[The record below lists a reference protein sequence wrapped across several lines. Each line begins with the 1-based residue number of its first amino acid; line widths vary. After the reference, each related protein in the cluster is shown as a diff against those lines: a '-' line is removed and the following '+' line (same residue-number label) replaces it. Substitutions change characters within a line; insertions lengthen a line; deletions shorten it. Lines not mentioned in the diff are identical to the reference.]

1 MAIKQFIEIN
11 NFKIFAYH
19 GFYDEEQKLGNW
31 FRINLKIG
39 LNFLQSAQT
48 DSLAD
53 TLNYEKVF
61 EVINLQMQIKSRLL
75 EHAAMRIA
83 QNVIL
88 LEASINYLKIKIEKL
103 LVPID
108 YNVESTAIE
117 LELTDNDLK
126 QNHQTV

>member
-31 FRINLKIG
+31 FRINLRIG
-39 LNFLQSAQT
+39 LNFFKSAQT
-48 DSLAD
+48 DSLSD

-61 EVINLQMQIKSRLL
+61 EVINIQMRIKSRLL
-75 EHAAMRIA
+75 EHLAMRIA
-83 QNVIL
+83 KNLIPL
-88 LEASINYLKIKIEKL
+88 DDSINYLRIKIEKL
-103 LVPID
+103 LVPIEA
-108 YNVESTAIE
+108 NVESTAIE

-126 QNHQTV
+126 NGKTP